1 MLWLQRVPALQPLSH
16 QTPRASEEPGL
27 GSVGGRTWR
36 MWAMMGQSSRMPCS
50 RDISQEV
57 SLKLSLEKCS
67 GTKQDPL
74 GPSWDRPTHS
84 CHPLASCL

>member
-1 MLWLQRVPALQPLSH
+1 
-16 QTPRASEEPGL
+16 
-27 GSVGGRTWR
+27 
-36 MWAMMGQSSRMPCS
+36 MMGQSSRMPCS